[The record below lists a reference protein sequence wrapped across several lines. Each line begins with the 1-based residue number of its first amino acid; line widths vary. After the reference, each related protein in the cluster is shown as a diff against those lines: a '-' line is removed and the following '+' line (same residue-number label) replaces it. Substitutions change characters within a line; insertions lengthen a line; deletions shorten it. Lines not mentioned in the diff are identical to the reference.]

1 MNDCGTRF
9 RVTKSNGRIAL
20 GRCFVFLICWLLPL
34 FIISVCPAAPAIPRQ
49 ATEYQIKAAYIYNF
63 LLFVQWPEPNIPP
76 TETRLPKP
84 SPPDRRQTI
93 TIGIIGKDPF
103 GDAFKDVEGKLI
115 KHKKKKL
122 VIKRYSPYQKNIT
135 FDHCQVLFISSS
147 ERRNLGTILTRVK
160 GKPILTIAETPG
172 FLELGGMFRLLE
184 KRRKIR
190 WEINQTPVKLAKLKL
205 NAQLLRNAVRVVQ
218 IPKLPV
224 KRKSE
229 SSGNAKKI
237 PEKKFTR
244 RTVAE
249 KGWLNDYAG

>member
-1 MNDCGTRF
+1 MNDCRTLF

-20 GRCFVFLICWLLPL
+20 GWCFVFLICWLIPT

-76 TETRLPKP
+76 TEARPQKP
-84 SPPDRRQTI
+84 SSPDRRQTI

-103 GDAFKDVEGKLI
+103 GNAFKDVEGKLI
-115 KHKKKKL
+115 RYKKKKL
-122 VIKRYSPYQKNIT
+122 IIKRYGHYQKNLN
-135 FDHCQVLFISSS
+135 FDHCQVLFICSS
-147 ERRNLGTILTRVK
+147 ERKNLRTILTQVK

-184 KRRKIR
+184 KRKKIH

-205 NAQLLRNAVRVVQ
+205 NSQLLRNAVRVVQ

-224 KRKSE
+224 KRKPK
-229 SSGNAKKI
+229 SSSDAKKI
-237 PEKKFTR
+237 PEKNFTR

-249 KGWLNDYAG
+249 IRMVK

>member
-1 MNDCGTRF
+1 MPT
-9 RVTKSNGRIAL
+9 
-20 GRCFVFLICWLLPL
+20 
-34 FIISVCPAAPAIPRQ
+34 FIISVCPAAPIIPRQ

-76 TETRLPKP
+76 IEARPPKT
-84 SPPDRRQTI
+84 SPPDRGQTI
-93 TIGIIGKDPF
+93 TIVIIGKDPF

-115 KHKKKKL
+115 RYKKKKL
-122 VIKRYSPYQKNIT
+122 IIKRYDHYQKNIT

-147 ERRNLGTILTRVK
+147 ERKDLRTILTQVK

-172 FLELGGMFRLLE
+172 FLEHGGMFRLLE
-184 KRRKIR
+184 KRKKIR

-205 NAQLLRNAVRVVQ
+205 NSQLLRNAVRVVQ

-224 KRKSE
+224 KRKPN
-229 SSGNAKKI
+229 SSNDAKTP

-244 RTVAE
+244 RTVTE
-249 KGWLNDYAG
+249 KRMVK